1 MIPDE
6 QGGGVTV
13 AGGDPGQ
20 IQAIADW
27 HQELADAL
35 ELHYAT
41 IRNAAQGLSSTWNG
55 EASSSYYQLSRY
67 VENHFLLTSQNASD
81 ISSILTRYSADLE
94 NWQREGR
101 TALHESE
108 YWLKQQNTWET
119 KLEQANTAVQDA
131 QSAVSTAQHS
141 LATAQTASS
150 NPLMGSP
157 TLLPHDVAGAQTA
170 LTQAQTALPQ
180 AQAQQRQA
188 LKELQH
194 CAQEAMRWQQRGRQI
209 WLEATHAGEAICGQV
224 GRLPIAPPPLAG
236 WARPDQYTRAM
247 TAPHGGVLDTVL
259 NVVQDGAGIIGGIGS
274 VCAAT
279 MFWNPLGDGCGV
291 VSEAS
296 GGVSAAD
303 GWLAHAVGDGSTG
316 SAVLE
321 TGLAFTG
328 HVGAGLVKDGSDP
341 IEGGAGG
348 LLDPNK
354 TVDPGR
360 GLAGAGLEFG
370 TGAASGGAGVAST
383 QGSSSGGRRR
393 PS

>member
-1 MIPDE
+1 VIPDE
-6 QGGGVTV
+6 QSGGVTV

-41 IRNAAQGLSSTWNG
+41 ITNAAQGLSSTWNG
-55 EASSSYYQLSRY
+55 EAASSYYQLSRY
-67 VENHFLLTSQNASD
+67 VATHFLLTSQNASD
-81 ISSILTRYSADLE
+81 MSNILNRYAAELE

-119 KLEQANTAVQDA
+119 KLDQATTAVGDA
-131 QSAVSTAQHS
+131 QGAVSTAQRN
-141 LATAQTASS
+141 LATAQTSGS

-157 TLLPHDVAGAQTA
+157 LLLAHDVAGAQTA
-170 LTQAQTALPQ
+170 LTNAQTALTQ
-180 AQAQQRQA
+180 AQTEERQA

-209 WLEATHAGEAICGQV
+209 WLQATHAGEAICGQV

-247 TAPHGGVLDTVL
+247 NAPHGGVLDTVL
-259 NVVQDGAGIIGGIGS
+259 NVIQDGAGIIGGIGAI
-274 VCAAT
+274 CAAT
-279 MFWNPLGDGCGV
+279 MFWNPVGDGCGV
-291 VSEAS
+291 VSEGS

-316 SAVLE
+316 SAVLD

-328 HVGAGLVKDGSDP
+328 HLGSGLVKDGSDP
-341 IEGGAGG
+341 VEGGPGG

-354 TVDPGR
+354 TVDSGR

-370 TGAASGGAGVAST
+370 AGTASGGAGVASA
-383 QGSSSGGRRR
+383 QGSSSGGGRR